1 MVPQIRG
8 SLRPEAAAEGEAPLR
23 LPSARRRLSV
33 LENASEDRG
42 VGSLRQ
48 GKARRGAVK
57 RRAPRAS
64 ACRVTGARA
73 GSSPAELLHPA
84 EAKRKSVWTER
95 PSPFLCFFFFIII
108 IFNCFSFFFFFSQWE
123 TCKVELTTLFFPS
136 CLPLAV
142 VSVDGKPVRLQLCD
156 TAGQVSEATK
166 PSDSRRGWRFPG
178 GEVTQSGPRGDPGAW
193 RATWCSLRT
202 LITGFIFF

>member
-1 MVPQIRG
+1 MLEP
-8 SLRPEAAAEGEAPLR
+8 APALLSCYIQPKRRER
-23 LPSARRRLSV
+23 LYGQRDRLS
-33 LENASEDRG
+33 S
-42 VGSLRQ
+42 
-48 GKARRGAVK
+48 
-57 RRAPRAS
+57 
-64 ACRVTGARA
+64 
-73 GSSPAELLHPA
+73 
-84 EAKRKSVWTER
+84 
-95 PSPFLCFFFFIII
+95 FLCFFFIIII
-108 IFNCFSFFFFFSQWE
+108 IFNCFSSFFFFPQWE

-178 GEVTQSGPRGDPGAW
+178 GEVTQCGPRGDPGAW

-202 LITGFIFF
+202 VITGFIFFS